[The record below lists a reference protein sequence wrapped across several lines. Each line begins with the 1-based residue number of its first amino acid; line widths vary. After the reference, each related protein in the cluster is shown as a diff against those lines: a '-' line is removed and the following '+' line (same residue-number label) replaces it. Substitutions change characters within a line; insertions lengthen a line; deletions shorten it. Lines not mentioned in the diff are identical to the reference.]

1 MNVIISSYPQA
12 VVLNGRVY
20 IGGGRAT
27 SYSMSE
33 STVMI
38 CYDIEHNQ
46 WTALP
51 PFAYMY
57 FAMAEINKN
66 SLVLVGG

>member
-1 MNVIISSYPQA
+1 MSVIIGSYPQA
-12 VVLNGRVY
+12 VVLNGKVY

-27 SYSMSE
+27 SMSE
-33 STVMI
+33 STVVI

-51 PFAYMY
+51 PFSYMY
-57 FAMAEINKN
+57 FAMAVINKN